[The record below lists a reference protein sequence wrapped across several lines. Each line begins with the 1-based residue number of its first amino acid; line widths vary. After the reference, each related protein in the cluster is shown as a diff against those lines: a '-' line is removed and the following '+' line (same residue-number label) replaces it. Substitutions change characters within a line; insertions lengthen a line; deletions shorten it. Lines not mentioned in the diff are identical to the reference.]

1 MGFPCKNLFL
11 TFLVW
16 VLIDLS
22 ATFPRSK
29 STLFTNPSS
38 RLNTSIHFH
47 FSGSKRCAVV
57 RALWRWKSWNRMR
70 HTMHIWVCHHFQI
83 WAAIFRF
90 VLFGVFPFYF
100 GEPIFQMWFGEPP
113 LQGAACIP
121 RQICWLRSGAPRET
135 WTFSR
140 WCAIRHRHCSLLAP
154 NLFYPILEVV

>member
-1 MGFPCKNLFL
+1 MGSPCKNLFL

-83 WAAIFRF
+83 WAAINGCYSGHS
-90 VLFGVFPFYF
+90 LFYF
-100 GEPIFQMWFGEPP
+100 GEPIFQMWFGEFLGKYADYEVEP
-113 LQGAACIP
+113 QGKHGHFPDDVLSDIDIVPC
-121 RQICWLRSGAPRET
+121 
-135 WTFSR
+135 
-140 WCAIRHRHCSLLAP
+140 LLP
-154 NLFYPILEVV
+154 TCFILFWR